1 MRANNFKN
9 DNYNFI
15 KYSSLILGNRIRW
28 VDKVTNV
35 ESIMEKIPARNCERH
50 LKKNWEISGDG

>member
-15 KYSSLILGNRIRW
+15 KYSSLILGNRIGW

-35 ESIMEKIPARNCERH
+35 ESIVEKIPTRNCERH
-50 LKKNWEISGDG
+50 LKKN